1 MLLRHSTLLAADA
14 ERTVR
19 FEACASR
26 YTARGMSWKASV
38 ATLLPAKLSRGD
50 VDDLVD
56 QIRDPPDATPSGRQ
70 SRAAWGALACLL
82 MFPSPSS
89 GNAVGQLEFLRGR

>member
-1 MLLRHSTLLAADA
+1 MLLRHSTLLAASA
-14 ERTVR
+14 EQMGR
-19 FEACASR
+19 FQAFAARHSAPGNACKAAVAS
-26 YTARGMSWKASV
+26 
-38 ATLLPAKLSRGD
+38 LLHAKLSRGD

-89 GNAVGQLEFLRGR
+89 GNAAGQLEFLRGR

>member
-1 MLLRHSTLLAADA
+1 MLFRHSTLLPASA
-14 ERTVR
+14 EQMGRLR
-19 FEACASR
+19 AFGAR

-70 SRAAWGALACLL
+70 SRAAWGALGGSTLSADV
-82 MFPSPSS
+82 PI
-89 GNAVGQLEFLRGR
+89 AIVR

>member
-38 ATLLPAKLSRGD
+38 ATLLPAKLLSRGAMSTTWWIKFGTRPMQPR
-50 VDDLVD
+50 VDGNPELLGGLYLV
-56 QIRDPPDATPSGRQ
+56 
-70 SRAAWGALACLL
+70 C
-82 MFPSPSS
+82 
-89 GNAVGQLEFLRGR
+89 